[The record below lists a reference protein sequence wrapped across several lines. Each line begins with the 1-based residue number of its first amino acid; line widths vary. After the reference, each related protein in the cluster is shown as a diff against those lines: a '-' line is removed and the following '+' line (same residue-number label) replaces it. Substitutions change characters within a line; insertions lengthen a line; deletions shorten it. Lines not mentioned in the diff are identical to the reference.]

1 MENKMDFQTF
11 KKRIE
16 SLGVAYSIRDKVP
29 YRICS
34 VKGDILTIQRE
45 STENYVDINLKEL
58 YDYYKNAERYNTKI
72 ARKYISGY
80 AYSPAAAVI
89 NELVK

>member
-16 SLGVAYSIRDKVP
+16 LLGVAYSIRDKVP

-34 VKGDILTIQRE
+34 VKGDVLTIQRE
-45 STENYVDINLKEL
+45 STENYVDISLKEL
-58 YDYYKNAERYNTKI
+58 YDYSLL
-72 ARKYISGY
+72 SGK
-80 AYSPAAAVI
+80 SSGR
-89 NELVK
+89 LL